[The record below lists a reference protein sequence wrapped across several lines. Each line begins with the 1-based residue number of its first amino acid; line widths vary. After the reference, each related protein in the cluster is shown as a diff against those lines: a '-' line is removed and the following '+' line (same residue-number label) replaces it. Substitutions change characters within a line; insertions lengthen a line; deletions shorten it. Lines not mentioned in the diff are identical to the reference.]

1 MKLDSYIAQTTL
13 LGRERIDTLEQLLQY
28 QSSTQSRIA
37 TLEQRRNDLRN
48 GLKRCVRA
56 KDEIHAEAL
65 RYRIAD
71 ISTELTGLRKEVK
84 LCSQIAERSGI
95 VLQNL
100 EQLKQQQ
107 MNQRKE
113 TEQHE
118 HRRRC
123 SGSDR
128 QNESGRR

>member
-1 MKLDSYIAQTTL
+1 MAQ
-13 LGRERIDTLEQLLQY
+13 LQNY
-28 QSSTQSRIA
+28 KSSTESRI
-37 TLEQRRNDLRN
+37 TVLEQRRKDLRN

-56 KDEIHAEAL
+56 DDKTHAEAL

-71 ISTELTGLRKEVK
+71 ISAELTSLRRDVK
-84 LCSQIAERSGI
+84 LCSQIELRSGI